1 MDKNNRYIFESE
13 FVDTN
18 NIFLKVNCEDTVN
31 DVGFCILI
39 NTYDDPYLLYYSN
52 MIPENEEYFRT
63 SIFEYLQSKYPDY
76 F

>member
-1 MDKNNRYIFESE
+1 M
-13 FVDTN
+13 
-18 NIFLKVNCEDTVN
+18 NCEDTVN

-39 NTYDDPYLLYYSN
+39 NTYDDHYLLYYSN